1 MILEDLKKHIDS
13 SVGDTKVYLN
23 YDSSAKRDDVVLL
36 WQNASTVSDVGE
48 KTSVRVIVKC
58 RLMED
63 AMRLSNDLF
72 NAFYPA
78 KQYQQLMNINGTL
91 MYITAS
97 GVPFYTSCDES
108 GRHCYVFELNITCGR

>member
-48 KTSVRVIVKC
+48 KASVRVIVKC

-63 AMRLSNDLF
+63 AMRLSNELF

-97 GVPFYTSCDES
+97 GVPFYTNCDES
-108 GRHCYVFELNITCGR
+108 GRHCYVFDLNITCGR